1 MPPVKTAVPPQ
12 AAPVYDAYLGWLA
25 AREVGNKTFDSGAR
39 CFLARFPDPQAWAD
53 LPLAARL
60 AGTRPH
66 LQPLLNFLMLHGH
79 LRPGYDYLLDRKLTV
94 ILREA
99 AVSPLGP
106 DLKRFLAGAE
116 VLGYSVRA
124 RTGMASEVAVRVLIQ
139 TGRPLAELAD
149 TDFTAFGQAITE
161 RETRLGRELKHYHH
175 ALYASRAVIYHL
187 GAPAEPVP
195 KRSTLGRWSW
205 ERHLDAVPTQV
216 RRPMVAYLERLQGTH
231 ARSSVQGTASELAH
245 FGRFLA
251 RHDPGLSSLA
261 LLDRRR
267 HIEPYLNQVAAA
279 VNHRTGQPIAAST
292 AKKRIQAVGSFLDAI
307 AEWGWPEAPARRL
320 VFPRDAPKLP
330 HPLPRYLPPDAERA
344 LLAAL
349 EASPSRLRADALL
362 LMRATG
368 MRIGELTDLEL
379 DCVHEVPGAGAW
391 LKIPLGKLLTERM
404 VPIDEETLQIIDRI
418 VAHRSPGRPL
428 RHPRTGKL
436 ADFLLTH
443 QGRRVSADTLRE
455 ELHRAA
461 AEAGLDGVVPHQLR
475 HTYATALVNAGCSLQ
490 ALMALLGHV
499 SAEMSLRYGR
509 LFDTTDRTQ
518 LPLAAVTGGNW
529 RDAPLIKARLAGG
542 YCLRTAVQGS
552 CAYANICEHCPNF
565 RSEASFLPVL
575 QLQRADAET
584 LAADAAARGWG
595 DDAAGQPVTFA
606 EVAARARISRTT
618 LYRRAD
624 LRAVIDE
631 HRARGHDA
639 TTLSGLTVQIDQLRR
654 SLEAVAAKVRR
665 HEETIRRLERARRE
679 PRQ

>member
-12 AAPVYDAYLGWLA
+12 AAGIYGAYLAWLA
-25 AREVGNKTFDSGAR
+25 ARGVGNKTLDSGAR
-39 CFLARFPDPQAWAD
+39 CFLARFPDPQAWAR

-60 AGTRPH
+60 AGTRPQ

-79 LRPGYDYLLDRKLTV
+79 LQPGYDYLLERKLTV
-94 ILREA
+94 ILREGA
-99 AVSPLGP
+99 LSPLGP
-106 DLKRFLAGAE
+106 DISRFLAGAE
-116 VLGYSVRA
+116 VLGYSVRP

-139 TGRPLAELAD
+139 AGKPLAELTDAD
-149 TDFTAFGQAITE
+149 FAEFGQAIAE
-161 RETRLGRELKHYHH
+161 REARLGRPLKHYHH

-205 ERHLDAVPTQV
+205 ERHLDGMSPQV

-231 ARSSVQGTASELAH
+231 ARSSVQGIASELAH

-251 RHDPGLSSLA
+251 RHDPGLASLA
-261 LLDRRR
+261 ALDRQR

-292 AKKRIQAVGSFLDAI
+292 ARARIQSAGGFLDAM
-307 AEWGWPEAPARRL
+307 AEWGWPEAPPRRL
-320 VFPRDAPKLP
+320 IFPRDSPKLP
-330 HPLPRYLPPDAERA
+330 RPLPRYLPPDQERV

-349 EASPSRLRADALL
+349 EDSPNRLYADALL
-362 LMRATG
+362 LLRATG
-368 MRIGELTDLEL
+368 MRIGELVDLEL
-379 DCVHEVPGAGAW
+379 DCVHEVPGSGAW

-404 VPIDEETLQIIDRI
+404 VPIDEETLKLIDRI
-418 VAHRSPGRPL
+418 TVHRSPGRPL

-436 ADFLLTH
+436 ADFLLTR
-443 QGRRVSADTLRE
+443 QGRRVSAYTLRE

-509 LFDTTDRTQ
+509 LFDATVRDEYTRALTLAKAQLGPVLPGERTQ
-518 LPLAAVTGGNW
+518 LPLAVTGGNW

-542 YCLRTAVQGS
+542 YCLRTAAQGS
-552 CAYANICEHCPNF
+552 CAYANICEHCPSF
-565 RSEASFLPVL
+565 RSDASFLPVL

-584 LAADAAARGWG
+584 LAADAQARGWG
-595 DDAAGQPVTFA
+595 
-606 EVAARARISRTT
+606 EEAAR
-618 LYRRAD
+618 
-624 LRAVIDE
+624 
-631 HRARGHDA
+631 H
-639 TTLSGLTVQIDQLRR
+639 
-654 SLEAVAAKVRR
+654 
-665 HEETIRRLERARRE
+665 RRLIERLDLLITQAHAS
-679 PRQ
+679 